1 MRPRAV
7 RNRRAR
13 AVTLVEVL
21 NLLTLGAVVAALAMY
36 GVARYTQHSKTAEA
50 MSAVST
56 LAKNAAT
63 YYDASDATQPLGA
76 APDAAHAMRHFPTSA
91 KTPVPEDAK
100 LVEGKRYRSSSADW
114 SRPPWKDLGFS
125 IVQPQCYAYNFTSD
139 GSGAQAKATAT
150 AQGDLDG
157 DGERS
162 YFSLSVTPDG
172 KLNAVVAPTVETKNT
187 EE

>member
-1 MRPRAV
+1 
-7 RNRRAR
+7 
-13 AVTLVEVL
+13 VEVL

-50 MSAVST
+50 MSAVTT

-63 YYDASDATQPLGA
+63 YYDASDSTQPLGA

-91 KTPVPEDAK
+91 KTPVPADPK

-150 AQGDLDG
+150 AQGDLNG

-162 YFSLSVTPDG
+162 YFSLSVSPDG
-172 KLNAVVAPTVETKNT
+172 KLNAVVAPAVETKNP
-187 EE
+187 ED